1 MLVRKRSD
9 LKREPMMI
17 RRVVT
22 GLTPDRKARR
32 ASDTEV
38 DGITDLTL
46 GLYGLPICALRSA
59 ASSVVA
65 PLFLFARSCLMKKI
79 ALLFALVLFAGAAYA
94 QDAPTAQDKK
104 EAPAAVSPTQSDS
117 DTRIQALEMQV
128 RSLADEVAALQAEL
142 RELRKANLSAPT
154 VNGRALLASSHEE
167 PGAPPIADAQS
178 SSEVAAPAPQTTQTQ
193 TFGGATSNAKL
204 LNPDISLIGDFIG
217 AAGRNRVAPS
227 RSLELHESEIGLQA
241 IIDPYARADVFV
253 SFGEEGVNLEE
264 GYLTFTS
271 LPAGLLLKVGKM
283 RAEFGKVN
291 TIHNHALSFIDRP
304 LVTNNLVGG
313 EDGINDAG
321 FSLSRFLKAPKD
333 WFLQGT
339 AQVFRGD
346 SSDVF
351 TAKRRQGVSV
361 VGHLRAYKD
370 LNESTNLD
378 LGASYARGHNEVGSN
393 FLTTLYGADATLR
406 WKPLSRAI
414 YNSILFRS
422 ELVWSARDQLS
433 PINSFQTQRAFGLYS
448 TVDYRLNRRWTVGGR
463 FDRSGHATDARLT
476 DTGFST
482 ILTYWPSEFSQIRTQ
497 YRYGRYGQGD
507 NANELLFQ
515 FLFVMGAHGA
525 HPF

>member
-1 MLVRKRSD
+1 
-9 LKREPMMI
+9 
-17 RRVVT
+17 
-22 GLTPDRKARR
+22 
-32 ASDTEV
+32 
-38 DGITDLTL
+38 
-46 GLYGLPICALRSA
+46 
-59 ASSVVA
+59 
-65 PLFLFARSCLMKKI
+65 MKKI

-94 QDAPTAQDKK
+94 QDAPTTQDKK
-104 EAPAAVSPTQSDS
+104 DSPAAASPTQSDS

-142 RELRKANLSAPT
+142 RELRKASSSEPTAPA
-154 VNGRALLASSHEE
+154 RAVLTSSNME
-167 PGAPPIADAQS
+167 PVAPPIAAAQS
-178 SSEVAAPAPQTTQTQ
+178 SSEAAAPAPQTTQTQ

-217 AAGRNRVAPS
+217 AAGHNPVAPS
-227 RSLELHESEIGLQA
+227 RSLELHESEIGIQA

-321 FSLSRFLKAPKD
+321 FSLSRFLKGPND

-351 TAKRRQGVSV
+351 TANRRQNVSV

-370 LNESTNLD
+370 LNESMNLD
-378 LGASYARGHNEVGSN
+378 LGASYARGHNEIGSN

-414 YNSILFRS
+414 YNSVLFRN

-433 PINSFQTQRAFGLYS
+433 PTNNFQTQRAFGLYS
-448 TVDYRLNRRWTVGGR
+448 SVDYRLNRRWTMGGR

-497 YRYGRYGQGD
+497 YRFGNYGQGG